1 MRISITATVMEG
13 TMIIAETHMAKI
25 ISENSDWLM
34 NSSGQLWEKVGLL
47 LSRHIAS
54 VVENTSLG
62 ISVLSISVE
71 DIMIS

>member
-1 MRISITATVMEG
+1 
-13 TMIIAETHMAKI
+13 MAKI
-25 ISENSDWLM
+25 ISENSDWLI

-54 VVENTSLG
+54 VVENTSFG